1 MVETVKLTIEQKLY
15 TKDPKEQMPMEP
27 KRSVPESAYD
37 TVDPVLNG
45 FTPFGTD
52 EFGITDIQQ

>member
-15 TKDPKEQMPMEP
+15 TKDPKEQMPMDP
-27 KRSVPESAYD
+27 KRSVPEGAHD

>member
-1 MVETVKLTIEQKLY
+1 MVETKRIIIEKKVY
-15 TKDPKEQMPMEP
+15 KKDPKEQMPMDP
-27 KRSVPESAYD
+27 KRSVPESAHD